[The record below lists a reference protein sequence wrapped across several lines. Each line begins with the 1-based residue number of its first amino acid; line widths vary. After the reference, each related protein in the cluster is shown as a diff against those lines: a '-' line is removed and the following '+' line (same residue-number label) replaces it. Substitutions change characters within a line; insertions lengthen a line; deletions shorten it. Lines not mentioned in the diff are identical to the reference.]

1 MAIPGSTT
9 EPVRAAGRPQR
20 LRLGDILVA
29 QKVIS
34 QEQLKLAL
42 DEQKRSGRRLGRV
55 LVDMG
60 FTAELNIAQAL
71 ARQLNVGFVD
81 LKHHNFKANV
91 ALKLPESSARRF
103 RALALEERGAK
114 MLVGM
119 ADPTDL
125 FAFDELSRIL
135 KKDIEP
141 VVVAESEVAVA
152 LDRVYRRTEEISGLA
167 KELHQDLGENLVD
180 FGALDAA
187 LGAEDAPV
195 VKLLQSLFQDATQV
209 GASDIHIE
217 PQEDKLRI
225 RIRVDGHLQAQTE
238 TEPRVAAALALRL
251 KLMAGL
257 DISEKR
263 HPQDGRFNVLVRSQ
277 PVDVRISTMPTHYG
291 ESVVMRLLNRQSGL
305 LGLELLGM
313 PAPMLQRFR
322 EIIHRVSGMVVV
334 TGPTG
339 SGKTTTLYAA
349 LNELNSTALKIIT
362 VEDPIEYRVA
372 GLNQVQ
378 VNEKI
383 DLTFSSVLRSALRQD
398 PDVMLIG
405 EMRDTETAQIAMR
418 AAITGHMVL
427 STLHVREAASAPVR
441 LLDMGVPR
449 YMVATSLQAVIAQR
463 LIRRICES
471 CAEDYSPTPQER
483 RFVEAGWS
491 GTGKSGYRKGK
502 GCTHC
507 AGSGYRGRIGVYEML
522 EMTPRLVEATAKEDV
537 SAFARIAEEEMAGHS
552 FAHHAAELAAGG
564 RTSLNEVMRISQS
577 EE

>member
-1 MAIPGSTT
+1 MAIPGSTS

-34 QEQLKLAL
+34 PEQLKLAL
-42 DEQKRSGRRLGRV
+42 DEQKRSGHRLGRV

-141 VVVAESEVAVA
+141 VVVAESEIALA

-180 FGALDAA
+180 FGAGALDAA

-195 VKLLQSLFQDATQV
+195 VKLLQSLF
-209 GASDIHIE
+209 
-217 PQEDKLRI
+217 QEDKLRI

-238 TEPRVAAALALRL
+238 TELRVAAALALRL

-263 HPQDGRFNVLVRSQ
+263 HPQDGRFNVLERQQ
-277 PVDVRISTMPTHYG
+277 PVDV
-291 ESVVMRLLNRQSGL
+291 
-305 LGLELLGM
+305 
-313 PAPMLQRFR
+313 
-322 EIIHRVSGMVVV
+322 
-334 TGPTG
+334 
-339 SGKTTTLYAA
+339 
-349 LNELNSTALKIIT
+349 
-362 VEDPIEYRVA
+362 
-372 GLNQVQ
+372 
-378 VNEKI
+378 
-383 DLTFSSVLRSALRQD
+383 
-398 PDVMLIG
+398 
-405 EMRDTETAQIAMR
+405 
-418 AAITGHMVL
+418 
-427 STLHVREAASAPVR
+427 
-441 LLDMGVPR
+441 
-449 YMVATSLQAVIAQR
+449 
-463 LIRRICES
+463 
-471 CAEDYSPTPQER
+471 
-483 RFVEAGWS
+483 
-491 GTGKSGYRKGK
+491 
-502 GCTHC
+502 
-507 AGSGYRGRIGVYEML
+507 
-522 EMTPRLVEATAKEDV
+522 
-537 SAFARIAEEEMAGHS
+537 
-552 FAHHAAELAAGG
+552 
-564 RTSLNEVMRISQS
+564 
-577 EE
+577 

>member
-42 DEQKRSGRRLGRV
+42 DEQKRSGRRLGRA

-81 LKHHNFKANV
+81 LKHHNFKAQV

-103 RALALEERGAK
+103 RALALEERGSK

-125 FAFDELSRIL
+125 FAFDELARIL

-141 VVVAESEVAVA
+141 VVVAESEVSLA
-152 LDRVYRRTEEISGLA
+152 LDRVYRRTEEISGLV
-167 KELHQDLGENLVD
+167 KELQQDLGENLVD
-180 FGALDAA
+180 FGALGAT

-225 RIRVDGHLQAQTE
+225 RFRIDGQLHAQAE
-238 TEPRVAAALALRL
+238 TELRVAAALALRL

-257 DISEKR
+257 DLSEKR
-263 HPQDGRFNVLVRSQ
+263 HPQDGRFNVLVRQQ

-349 LNELNSTALKIIT
+349 LNELNSPALKIIT
-362 VEDPIEYRVA
+362 VEDP
-372 GLNQVQ
+372 
-378 VNEKI
+378 
-383 DLTFSSVLRSALRQD
+383 RS
-398 PDVMLIG
+398 
-405 EMRDTETAQIAMR
+405 EE
-418 AAITGHMVL
+418 H
-427 STLHVREAASAPVR
+427 
-441 LLDMGVPR
+441 
-449 YMVATSLQAVIAQR
+449 TSELQ
-463 LIRRICES
+463 
-471 CAEDYSPTPQER
+471 
-483 RFVEAGWS
+483 
-491 GTGKSGYRKGK
+491 
-502 GCTHC
+502 
-507 AGSGYRGRIGVYEML
+507 
-522 EMTPRLVEATAKEDV
+522 
-537 SAFARIAEEEMAGHS
+537 
-552 FAHHAAELAAGG
+552 
-564 RTSLNEVMRISQS
+564 SQS
-577 EE
+577 NLVCRL